1 MMTLTVQA
9 SHNLIE
15 IRHNMHGFDFY
26 QHRSGVKTCGCKLQN
41 EDYFWNLSYTGK
53 EYCVTLGPVLTSSN
67 SLLNF
72 GF

>member
-1 MMTLTVQA
+1 MMTLAVQA

-41 EDYFWNLSYTGK
+41 EDYF
-53 EYCVTLGPVLTSSN
+53 
-67 SLLNF
+67 
-72 GF
+72 